1 MINRTTAC
9 LATLLAAS
17 LLTGAGA
24 AVAAE
29 GAANKDLADYGVLR
43 GRWVRPDGG
52 YQISIR
58 NADADGKLDA
68 LYANPYARP
77 NALPFAR
84 AEATRDGATITAHF
98 ELRAG
103 GYNGSTYTLRYDPAD
118 GLLKGVYYQAVAQ
131 QKYEVYFV
139 RAQ

>member
-1 MINRTTAC
+1 MISRSNAHFV
-9 LATLLAAS
+9 TLLAAS
-17 LLTGAGA
+17 LLAGVA
-24 AVAAE
+24 AAAQAE
-29 GAANKDLADYGVLR
+29 GAANKDLDDYGVLR

-84 AEATRDGATITAHF
+84 AEATRDGATITARF

-103 GYNGSTYTLRYDPAD
+103 GYNGSTYTLTYDPAD

-139 RAQ
+139 RVR